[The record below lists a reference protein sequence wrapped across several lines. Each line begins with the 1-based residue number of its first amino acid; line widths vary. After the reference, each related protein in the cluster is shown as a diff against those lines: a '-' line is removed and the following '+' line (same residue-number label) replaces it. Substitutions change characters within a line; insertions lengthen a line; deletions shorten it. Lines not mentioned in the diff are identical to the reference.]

1 MVTTLTMSLSEYSGL
16 DIGALA
22 IVVSLVL
29 CLAIIVSKSKDPS
42 QSKLDQLIKN
52 QGKLDQILL
61 SNTYEI
67 AQTKIL
73 SQKLDLIISI
83 INQL

>member
-1 MVTTLTMSLSEYSGL
+1 MVTTLTMSLSESSGL

-22 IVVSLVL
+22 VVVSLVL
-29 CLAIIVSKSKDPS
+29 TLAIIVSKSKDPS
-42 QSKLDQLIKN
+42 QSKLDQLIQAN
-52 QGKLDQILL
+52 A
-61 SNTYEI
+61 YEI

-73 SQKLDLIISI
+73 GQKLDLIISI